1 MFRKVQNI
9 FQENEIVFLYLYIN
23 QYELTDL
30 IVSSK
35 NFMHKILHGATQ
47 TVNEGLYALKTI

>member
-1 MFRKVQNI
+1 MFGKAQNI

-35 NFMHKILHGATQ
+35 NFMHKILHGTTQ